1 MVVRATGAVGD
12 RIAAMNTISPHRSSA
27 STHAIQTVDTLA
39 WEHAPIVDI
48 CAVQADYGPLLVLTA
63 DGSLHGV
70 DLDTRQRTALCRVP
84 LPPLPPATGH
94 TAFGTAAYRLHASPD
109 GRYAAIVTDY
119 GRHGL
124 VVDVATGKPTMQLDG
139 GDYYTHT
146 VPFSACFLRHRDRTI
161 FVHRTAW
168 NRLDAVDP
176 ATGASL
182 TPRDIA
188 PYANHDR
195 PAHYLDY
202 FHGRLV
208 PSPDGSRLFDDGWVW
223 HPVSI
228 PRAWSVDAWLDAN
241 PFESEDGASVVSL
254 TQRDDW
260 DTPAC
265 WIDNRHVAY
274 WGLADWDEDEFAE
287 TGQDAGVR
295 ILDVNEA
302 LQSHDRRIPMAT
314 EPERIGDL
322 FSDGASLYVATPAG
336 TTIWSLASGTP
347 LGALPGFIARR
358 HDPLRGALIAFD
370 AGTIAEYRLSAQAA
384 RTA

>member
-1 MVVRATGAVGD
+1 
-12 RIAAMNTISPHRSSA
+12 MNTTSPHCLPA
-27 STHAIQTVDTLA
+27 STHESRTVNTHT
-39 WEHAPIVDI
+39 WEHTPIVDT
-48 CAVQADYGPLLVLTA
+48 CTVQAGYGHLLVLTA

-70 DLDTRQRTALCRVP
+70 DLDTGRPTTLCSLS
-84 LPPLPPATGH
+84 LPPLPPATGR
-94 TAFGTAAYRLHASPD
+94 AASGTPAYRLHAAPD

-124 VVDVATGKPTMQLDG
+124 VVDLATGAPTMQLDG
-139 GDYYTHT
+139 GDYYPHT

-168 NRLDAVDP
+168 NRLDAADP
-176 ATGASL
+176 ASGASL
-182 TPRDIA
+182 TARDIE
-188 PYANHDR
+188 PYTNDDR
-195 PAHYLDY
+195 PAHFLDY

-228 PRAWSVDAWLDAN
+228 PRAWSVAAWLDAN
-241 PFESEDGASVVSL
+241 PFESEDGASVVDL

-265 WIDNRHVAY
+265 WIDNRHIAY

-295 ILDVNEA
+295 ILDVTVA
-302 LQSHDRRIPMAT
+302 LQSNDRRIPMAT
-314 EPERIGDL
+314 EPHQIGGL

-336 TTIWSLASGTP
+336 TTIWRIASGAP
-347 LGALPGFIARR
+347 LGALPGFVARR
-358 HDPLRGALIAFD
+358 HDPVRGSLIAFD
-370 AGTIAEYRLSAQAA
+370 AGTIAEYRLPVPATH
-384 RTA
+384 TA

>member
-1 MVVRATGAVGD
+1 MRGTHAASD
-12 RIAAMNTISPHRSSA
+12 RIALMNPISPHRLPA
-27 STHAIQTVDTLA
+27 STHESRTVNTLT
-39 WEHAPIVDI
+39 WEHAPIVDT
-48 CAVQADYGPLLVLTA
+48 CAVQADYGHLLVLTA

-70 DLDTRQRTALCRVP
+70 DLDTGHRTALCSLP
-84 LPPLPPATGH
+84 LPPLPPPTGH

-109 GRYAAIVTDY
+109 GQYAAIVTDY

-124 VVDVATGKPTMQLDG
+124 AIDVATGAPTMQLDG
-139 GDYYTHT
+139 GDYYAHT

-168 NRLDAVDP
+168 NRLDAADP

-182 TPRDIA
+182 TARDIA
-188 PYANHDR
+188 PYANNNR

-208 PSPDGSRLFDDGWVW
+208 PSPDSGRLFDDGWVW

-228 PRAWSVDAWLDAN
+228 PRAWSVAAWLDAN

-254 TQRDDW
+254 TRRDDW

-265 WIDNRHVAY
+265 WIDNRHIAY

-287 TGQDAGVR
+287 AGQGAGVR
-295 ILDVNEA
+295 ILDVTEDR
-302 LQSHDRRIPMAT
+302 QSNDRRIPMAT
-314 EPERIGDL
+314 EPDRIGAL
-322 FSDGASLYVATPAG
+322 FSDGASLYVATPDG
-336 TTIWSLASGTP
+336 TTIWSIASGTP
-347 LGALPGFIARR
+347 LGALPGFVAQR
-358 HDPLRGALIAFD
+358 HDPVRGSLIAFD
-370 AGTIAEYRLSAQAA
+370 AGTIAVYRLPVQAA

>member
-1 MVVRATGAVGD
+1 
-12 RIAAMNTISPHRSSA
+12 MNTKIPPGSSA
-27 STHAIQTVDTLA
+27 STHEARPVNTLT
-39 WEHAPIVDI
+39 WEHAPIADA
-48 CAVQADYGPLLVLTA
+48 CTVQAGYGHLLVLTA

-70 DLDTRQRTALCRVP
+70 DLDTGHRTALCSVP
-84 LPPLPPATGH
+84 LPPLPPPAGH

-119 GRHGL
+119 GRQGF
-124 VVDVATGKPTMQLDG
+124 VVDVTAGTPTMQLDG
-139 GDYYTHT
+139 GDYYPHT

-168 NRLDAVDP
+168 NRLDATDP

-182 TPRDIA
+182 TARDIA
-188 PYANHDR
+188 PYADNER
-195 PAHYLDY
+195 PEHYLDY

-228 PRAWSVDAWLDAN
+228 PRAWSVAAWLDAN
-241 PFESEDGASVVSL
+241 PFESEDGESVVGL
-254 TQRDDW
+254 ARRDDW

-265 WIDNRHVAY
+265 WIDNRHIAY

-287 TGQDAGVR
+287 IGKGAGVR
-295 ILDVNEA
+295 ILDVTEA
-302 LQSHDRRIPMAT
+302 LQSNDRRIPMAT
-314 EPERIGDL
+314 EPDRIGSL

-336 TTIWSLASGTP
+336 TTIWRIASGAL
-347 LGALPGFIARR
+347 LGTLPGFVARR
-358 HDPLRGALIAFD
+358 HDPVRGSLIAFD
-370 AGTIAEYRLSAQAA
+370 TATIAEYRFSVQATH
-384 RTA
+384 TA